1 MFRSKNRLGGK
12 AHTLGVVL
20 DWLGDPYQATICDGI
35 EQGAE
40 HAGANLLIFVGGALA
55 TGQGEGAPRH
65 QVYELAGRHNLDALI
80 VLSSTLSHEVG
91 LDGVQSFCDQFAGLP
106 LCSLGVALPHTPSVT
121 IDNEAG
127 MAKVVAHLIQK
138 HEARRIAFITG
149 PTANAESDIRVAAYR
164 AMLAAHGL
172 ATDEQL
178 IVPGTFM
185 LDSGAAAV
193 RTLTKR
199 FGPRLEHVDAIVAA
213 NDNMAIGAMDELG
226 RLGISVPDRVAVAGF
241 DDIEESRLTEPSLT
255 TSRQP
260 LDRIGTEAV
269 RRLLQGDRGTDAG
282 EQRISTELVVR
293 QSCGCSSLGV
303 SARPSIATKQ
313 RFQVALMG
321 QRDRVVAQLGRAAS
335 GRFAA
340 AGAGWEQSLLG
351 ALVDDLMAGR
361 AQHFP
366 PAAERLI
373 QRLGA
378 ARVDL
383 NAVDE
388 VVSALREEIVP
399 MVQGE
404 PDKHR
409 LAEDMFHATR
419 LSTSGAIQR
428 GLGRSHL
435 TLMRWAR
442 RIPAIC
448 NSIGASKDC
457 AELRARGRQ
466 LLPRLGLRH
475 YFACL
480 YDEPGDPSQARLV
493 ACSDAPGAAA
503 LLGRPFRGRELLPAE
518 LATVEGPGVSFA
530 VLPLLGVHAVIGH
543 MLFEYTAQ
551 HAFTCGAVSEAFS
564 IALRNFPRTGVAPA
578 DGGTGA

>member
-12 AHTLGVVL
+12 AQTLGVVL

-40 HAGANLLIFVGGALA
+40 HAGANLLFFVGGPLTSA
-55 TGQGEGAPRH
+55 GGPRQ
-65 QVYELAGRHNLDALI
+65 QVYNLAGRHNLDALI
-80 VLSSTLSHEVG
+80 VLSSTLGHEVG
-91 LDGVQSFCDQFAGLP
+91 LDGMRSFCDQFPGLP
-106 LCSLGVALPHTPSVT
+106 SCSLGVALPHTPSVT
-121 IDNEAG
+121 VDNESG
-127 MAKVVAHLIQK
+127 MAKVVAHLIEK
-138 HEARRIAFITG
+138 HEARRIAFVTG
-149 PTANAESDIRVAAYR
+149 PAANGESDIRVAAYR

-185 LDSGAAAV
+185 LDSGVAAV

-213 NDNMAIGAMDELG
+213 NDNMAIGVMDELG

-241 DDIEESRLTEPSLT
+241 DDIEEARLTEPSLT

-260 LDRIGTEAV
+260 VHRIGTEAV
-269 RRLLQGDRGTDAG
+269 RRLLQGTDASD
-282 EQRISTELVVR
+282 QRISTELVVR
-293 QSCGCSSLGV
+293 QSCGCSGLGV
-303 SARPSIATKQ
+303 GVRPSIATKQ

-321 QRDRVVAQLGRAAS
+321 QRDRIVAQLGRAAS
-335 GRFAA
+335 GRFSA

-361 AQHFP
+361 AQHYP

-373 QRLGA
+373 QRLA
-378 ARVDL
+378 AAHVDL

-404 PDKHR
+404 PEKHR
-409 LAEDMFHATR
+409 MVEDLLHATR

-448 NSIGASKDC
+448 NSIATSKDC
-457 AELRARGRQ
+457 GELRTRSRE

-475 YFACL
+475 YFACM

-493 ACSDAPGAAA
+493 ACSDAPGATA

-518 LATVEGPGVSFA
+518 LATVEGTGVSFA
-530 VLPLLGVHAVIGH
+530 VLPLLGVNALIGH
-543 MLFEYTAQ
+543 VLFEYTAQ

-564 IALRNFPRTGVAPA
+564 IALRNIPRTGIAAA